1 MKNHTDVLIF
11 HIAVCDNKAQTA
23 FIAEEKSP
31 ARIFLRVPPQNLL
44 RNGGLMAANMLN
56 DIASEHRARMLNLK
70 KYYPFFRLTEI
81 SLSQFKDGKYQA
93 LDMGYIVMGI
103 LRFFI
108 EENNFNEKDV
118 TYPEYLEFIH
128 ELISRDFGLSLSE
141 EENKEIGG
149 YIFDKIKND
158 GRPFDFEYFDPI
170 DRKKRVSRVRMIESS
185 IRDNTVLYS
194 ISAEA
199 VEFYLDTKEIR
210 EESRISVQ
218 QLLLEKMIRAK
229 NFKGG
234 AEVVWRINEEVSRL
248 TAAKNEVMNTLSS
261 DVFAG
266 IEAYEEFVRT
276 GMRWFEEEER
286 LFKKNSELIKAA
298 RSKLSGTERSDAQY
312 YRTVSEVYEL
322 ENQLKVAMNRHG
334 ELLRA
339 CTDMQRLTDD
349 AVRRAKLGQIR
360 SHVDFA
366 SLLKR
371 MVETDNA
378 AVLAELINP
387 LFMPKTKK
395 TFNAENIDEALT
407 VRPARY
413 QEAEKV
419 SAEPPREIVYEDELE
434 EQRISHNYAF
444 IMENLLAALSER
456 ERFTLKEFNEAMSRR
471 YSENIL
477 KNADYFSFFVNL
489 CQKNSYVIGGQEM
502 SSDSFLDEILKAHFS
517 DRERTAFSVACGS
530 RSVTE
535 PAEGCE
541 VTDVVFQREK

>member
-1 MKNHTDVLIF
+1 
-11 HIAVCDNKAQTA
+11 
-23 FIAEEKSP
+23 
-31 ARIFLRVPPQNLL
+31 
-44 RNGGLMAANMLN
+44 MAANMLN

-185 IRDNTVLYS
+185 IRDNTVWYS

-541 VTDVVFQREK
+541 VTDVVFQREISV